1 MRIARRRDI
10 LVIVMDSV
18 SIGTAPCRPMERGP
32 AFWALWEGAS
42 SGDGHGELQLEER
55 CVIVLANG

>member
-10 LVIVMDSV
+10 LAIVIDSV
-18 SIGTAPCRPMERGP
+18 IGTARCRPMERRL
-32 AFWALWEGAS
+32 AFWALWEAAS
-42 SGDGHGELQLEER
+42 SGDGDGGELQVEER